1 VIARNLVAL
10 TCQEVVE
17 LATEYLSQAMEPE
30 DRVRFEQ
37 HLLTC
42 PPCTAYL
49 GQVTAT
55 VELASGL
62 REAAPSGDP
71 EKALIGLFRRWKQR

>member
-1 VIARNLVAL
+1 MMVRNLVAL

-17 LATEYLSQAMEPE
+17 LATEYLSQAMAPE

-37 HLLTC
+37 HLLIC

-49 GQVTAT
+49 GQVTRT
-55 VELASGL
+55 VELAASL
-62 REAAPSGDP
+62 REAPAGDIDD
-71 EKALIGLFRRWKQR
+71 KLVDLFRRWKQR